1 MGSPE
6 KCILQGSWLVRV
18 NENQDILKSPLVV
31 DDVLGI
37 ENSVG
42 SGILGKVL
50 GKGFLTQGYF
60 QIVFTPALIGSV
72 QMNRPGCCTLL
83 QPDVPGGLHKLDAG
97 RSDKEDQRSCCR
109 RLEEVQA
116 A

>member
-72 QMNRPGCCTLL
+72 QMNRPGCCNPNVVDAVSQNGEKYVRSSPNAYGHDNLL
-83 QPDVPGGLHKLDAG
+83 SLP
-97 RSDKEDQRSCCR
+97 RE
-109 RLEEVQA
+109 
-116 A
+116 